1 MPMNLTAVN
10 RTHFSYSCHMIPMN
24 KTSCIAVAIVGS
36 SLALMVRDGHGVF
49 GNSTGNTARA
59 LWRVPALAS

>member
-1 MPMNLTAVN
+1 
-10 RTHFSYSCHMIPMN
+10 MIPMN